1 MRVAGNVR
9 SVSIPASDFG
19 TRHGTESCR
28 EILFLQKNTDKT
40 HFIDARIGY
49 RASSEELTY
58 SQEVKMGRR
67 FDHLGDVEAFV
78 TVAEKGSMTEGA
90 VTLSTTPSVL
100 SRAITRLE
108 TRLGAQL
115 MRRTTRRLSLT
126 DEGRAYLEQA
136 RAAFSMIDD
145 AERAMH
151 GPTGAL
157 LTGHVRISVPTTYG
171 HYRLPAMLDR
181 FTRAYP
187 EIQIELS
194 ITNRNVDLV
203 AEGYDLAIRLGPLPD
218 SGLVARKLEDAPLR
232 LVAAPDYLER
242 AGIPQHVEDLAKHQC
257 LPFVMPSTGRCAPW
271 LFRVGGRDT
280 DWTPPGR
287 IRVFD
292 DVLGV
297 VSLAESGLGI
307 CQTYD
312 FIVRDRIGQGRLI
325 DVLEHARGRSRPFSL
340 IFAPHRRLSA
350 ATRTLINFLVGT
362 D

>member
-1 MRVAGNVR
+1 MPSPPEAGL
-9 SVSIPASDFG
+9 IPADG
-19 TRHGTESCR
+19 VP
-28 EILFLQKNTDKT
+28 K
-40 HFIDARIGY
+40 HFIDAAIEDKAAQGKR
-49 RASSEELTY
+49 TF
-58 SQEVKMGRR
+58 SQGVKMGRR

-78 TVAEKGSMTEGA
+78 TVAEKGSMTQGA
-90 VTLSTTPSVL
+90 VALSTTPSVL

-145 AERAMH
+145 AERAIQ
-151 GPTGAL
+151 GPTGAS
-157 LTGHVRISVPTTYG
+157 LTGQVRISVPTTYG
-171 HYRLPAMLDR
+171 HYRLPAMLGR
-181 FTRAYP
+181 FMRAYP
-187 EIQIELS
+187 EVQVELS

-232 LVAAPDYLER
+232 LVASPHYLEW
-242 AGIPQHVEDLAKHQC
+242 AGVPRNVEDLAKHQC

-271 LFRVGGRDT
+271 LFRVGGRDV
-280 DWTPPGR
+280 DWAPLART
-287 IRVFD
+287 RVFD

-297 VSLAESGLGI
+297 VSLAENGLGI

-312 FIVRDRIGQGRLI
+312 FIVRDRIEQGRLVE
-325 DVLEHARGRSRPFSL
+325 VLEHARGRSRPFSL

-350 ATRTLINFLVGT
+350 ATRTLIDFLAKE
-362 D
+362 

>member
-1 MRVAGNVR
+1 
-9 SVSIPASDFG
+9 
-19 TRHGTESCR
+19 
-28 EILFLQKNTDKT
+28 
-40 HFIDARIGY
+40 
-49 RASSEELTY
+49 
-58 SQEVKMGRR
+58 MGRR
-67 FDHLGDVEAFV
+67 FDHLGDVEVFV
-78 TVAEKGSMTEGA
+78 TVVEKGSMTGGA
-90 VTLSTTPSVL
+90 IALSTTPSVL
-100 SRAITRLE
+100 SRAISRLE
-108 TRLGAQL
+108 ARLGIQL

-126 DEGRAYLEQA
+126 DAGRAYLEQA
-136 RAAFSMIDD
+136 RAAFSLIDD
-145 AERAMH
+145 AERAIQ
-151 GPTGAL
+151 GPEGAL

-181 FTRAYP
+181 FMRAYP
-187 EIQIELS
+187 EVHIELS

-232 LVAAPDYLER
+232 LVAAPHYLER
-242 AGIPQHVEDLAKHQC
+242 VGAPRTIEDLADHQC

-271 LFRVGGRDT
+271 LFRVDDRDV

-297 VSLAESGLGI
+297 VSLAEHGLGI

-312 FIVRDRIGQGRLI
+312 FIVRDRIDQGRLV
-325 DVLEHARGRSRPFSL
+325 DVLEYARGRSRPFSI

-350 ATRTLINFLVGT
+350 ATRALIDFLAKDG
-362 D
+362 